1 MPDEPVFDVIT
12 GGRDPDHGRAV
23 PWRLL
28 AGVAAAVLIAG
39 GIAFHLISGPSG
51 PVPPRKP
58 QASPSPVALAAPSM
72 LHGTPLRP
80 GGAPGTL
87 LFLGGEELRLLNVR
101 EQAPTSLTSVLP
113 DAGNVRNPLGPD
125 PAVQQILSVAGGVVV
140 LIYSHG
146 SAGLPDIGDVLF
158 VPVNASGAGPPR
170 IIARANYMALAP
182 DHRDIWVEQ
191 AGPPW
196 GNGPAGSPAWL
207 ADEDGRRLS
216 AVRRLNNQAL
226 VAATVRGL
234 LVQGPDQKLALM
246 DPVDGRAERTG
257 IPANAIIAGTD
268 ADQVAWQAA
277 ACPVDCP
284 LHVTDVQG
292 GPDTQIAL
300 PPHAVIDSGDTS
312 GFDPAGQR
320 LALPL
325 DTTNHQG
332 AITGT
337 YVYVADLSAR
347 KLIRVPGGPIPV
359 ATLPAVLG
367 ALPAGSS
374 DVVCARWSVDGSGLW
389 IVATDGLYFQVGYWT
404 GHGPLRVLQPQA
416 GLAYKFDVPGTGRPA
431 A

>member
-1 MPDEPVFDVIT
+1 M
-12 GGRDPDHGRAV
+12 

-28 AGVAAAVLIAG
+28 AGVAAAALIAG

-51 PVPPRKP
+51 PAPPRKP
-58 QASPSPVALAAPSM
+58 QASPSPVALAVLSI

-113 DAGNVRNPLGPD
+113 DAGNAQNPLGPD
-125 PAVQQILSVAGGVVV
+125 PAVQQIISVADGVVV

-158 VPVNASGAGPPR
+158 VPVDASGAGPPR
-170 IIARANYMALAP
+170 IIARANFMALAP
-182 DHRDIWVEQ
+182 NHRDIWVEQ
-191 AGPPW
+191 AGAPW

-207 ADEDGRRLS
+207 VDSGGRRLS
-216 AVRRLNNQAL
+216 GVRRLNDQAL

-234 LVQGPDQKLALM
+234 LVQGPDQKLAFM
-246 DPVDGRAERTG
+246 DPVNGRAERTA

-268 ADQVAWQAA
+268 ADHVAWQAA
-277 ACPVDCP
+277 TCPLDCP
-284 LHVTDVQG
+284 LHVTDVRG
-292 GPDTQIAL
+292 GPDIQVAL
-300 PPHAVIDSGDTS
+300 PPRTVIDPGDTS
-312 GFDPAGQR
+312 DFDPAGQR

-325 DTTNHQG
+325 DITDHHG

-337 YVYVADLSAR
+337 YVYVADLGAR
-347 KLIRVPGGPIPV
+347 KLIRLPGGPIPV

-367 ALPAGSS
+367 AFPAGAS
-374 DVVCARWSVDGSGLW
+374 DVICARWSVDGSGLW

-416 GLAYKFDVPGTGRPA
+416 GLAYKFDVPGAGRPA
-431 A
+431 G

>member
-1 MPDEPVFDVIT
+1 MPDEPAFDVIS
-12 GGRDPDHGRAV
+12 GGRDPDHRRAT

-39 GIAFHLISGPSG
+39 GIAFHLTSGPSG
-51 PVPPRKP
+51 SVPPWKP
-58 QASPSPVALAAPSM
+58 QASPSSVALAAPSM
-72 LHGTPLRP
+72 LHGTPVRP

-87 LFLGGEELRLLNVR
+87 LFLGGQELRLLNVR
-101 EQAPTSLTSVLP
+101 EQAPTSLASVLP
-113 DAGNVRNPLGPD
+113 DAGDARNPLGPD
-125 PAVQQILSVAGGVVV
+125 PAVQQIISVADGVVA

-146 SAGLPDIGDVLF
+146 SGDLPDIGDVLF
-158 VPVNASGAGPPR
+158 VPVDARGAGPPR

-182 DHRDIWVEQ
+182 NHRDVWVEQ
-191 AGPPW
+191 AGPPL
-196 GNGPAGSPAWL
+196 GNGPASSPAWL
-207 ADEDGRRLS
+207 AGEDGRRLS
-216 AVRRLNNQAL
+216 GVRRLNNQAL

-246 DPVDGRAERTG
+246 DPVNGHAERIG

-268 ADQVAWQAA
+268 ADHVAWQAA
-277 ACPVDCP
+277 ACPPDCP
-284 LHVTDVQG
+284 LHVTDVRG

-300 PPHAVIDSGDTS
+300 PPHTVVDSGDTS
-312 GFDPAGQR
+312 DFDPAGQR

-325 DTTNHQG
+325 DTTDHQG
-332 AITGT
+332 VITGT

-347 KLIRVPGGPIPV
+347 KLIRVPGGPVPV

-367 ALPAGSS
+367 AFPAGSS
-374 DVVCARWSVDGSGLW
+374 DVVCARWSADGSGLW
-389 IVATDGLYFQVGYWT
+389 IVATDGLFFQVGYWA

>member
-1 MPDEPVFDVIT
+1 M
-12 GGRDPDHGRAV
+12 

-58 QASPSPVALAAPSM
+58 QASPSPGALAAPSM

-113 DAGNVRNPLGPD
+113 DAGDTRNPLGPD

-158 VPVNASGAGPPR
+158 VPVDASGAGPPR

-182 DHRDIWVEQ
+182 DHRDVWVEQ

-207 ADEDGRRLS
+207 AGEDGRRLS
-216 AVRRLNNQAL
+216 GVRRLNNQAL
-226 VAATVRGL
+226 VAATGRGL

-246 DPVDGRAERTG
+246 DPVNGRAEPTG

-268 ADQVAWQAA
+268 ADHVAWQAV
-277 ACPVDCP
+277 ACPLDCP
-284 LHVTDVQG
+284 LHVTDVRG

-325 DTTNHQG
+325 DITGHRG

-374 DVVCARWSVDGSGLW
+374 DVVCTRWSVDGSGLW

>member
-1 MPDEPVFDVIT
+1 MPDEPAFDVIS
-12 GGRDPDHGRAV
+12 GGRDPDHRRAA

-39 GIAFHLISGPSG
+39 GIAFHLISAPSG
-51 PVPPRKP
+51 PAPPRKP
-58 QASPSPVALAAPSM
+58 QASPSPVALAAPSI

-87 LFLGGEELRLLNVR
+87 LFVGGEELRTVNVR

-113 DAGNVRNPLGPD
+113 DTGDARNPLGPES
-125 PAVQQILSVAGGVVV
+125 AVQQITSVAGGVVA

-146 SAGLPDIGDVLF
+146 SAGRPDIGDVLF
-158 VPVNASGAGPPR
+158 VPVDAAGAGPPR
-170 IIARANYMALAP
+170 IIARANYMAIAP
-182 DHRDIWVEQ
+182 DHRDVWVEQ

-196 GNGPAGSPAWL
+196 GNGPADSPAWL
-207 ADEDGRRLS
+207 AGEDGRRLS
-216 AVRRLNNQAL
+216 GVRPLTNQAL
-226 VAATVRGL
+226 AAATVRGL

-246 DPVDGRAERTG
+246 DPVNGRAERTG

-268 ADQVAWQAA
+268 ADHVAWQAV
-277 ACPVDCP
+277 ACPLDCP
-284 LHVTDVQG
+284 LHVTDVRG

-300 PPHAVIDSGDTS
+300 PPHAVIDSDDTS
-312 GFDPAGQR
+312 DFDLTGQR

-325 DTTNHQG
+325 DTTDHQG

-337 YVYVADLSAR
+337 YIYVADLSAR

-367 ALPAGSS
+367 AFPAGSS
-374 DVVCARWSVDGSGLW
+374 NVVCARWSADGSGLW

>member
-1 MPDEPVFDVIT
+1 MPDEPTLDVIS
-12 GGRDPDHGRAV
+12 GGRDPDHHRAV

-28 AGVAAAVLIAG
+28 AGVAAAALIAG

-51 PVPPRKP
+51 SVPPRKP
-58 QASPSPVALAAPSM
+58 QASPPPVALTVPSI
-72 LHGTPLRP
+72 LHGTPLQP

-113 DAGNVRNPLGPD
+113 DAGNARNPLGPD
-125 PAVQQILSVAGGVVV
+125 PAVQQIISVAGGVVV
-140 LIYSHG
+140 LVYSHG
-146 SAGLPDIGDVLF
+146 SADLPDIGDVLF
-158 VPVNASGAGPPR
+158 VPVDASGAGPPR
-170 IIARANYMALAP
+170 LIARANFMALAP
-182 DHRDIWVEQ
+182 NHRDIWVEQ

-207 ADEDGRRLS
+207 VDSDGRRLS
-216 AVRRLNNQAL
+216 GVRRLNDQAL

-246 DPVDGRAERTG
+246 DPVNGRAEPTG
-257 IPANAIIAGTD
+257 IPAGAIIAGTD
-268 ADQVAWQAA
+268 ADHVAWQAA
-277 ACPVDCP
+277 ACPLDCP
-284 LHVTDVQG
+284 LHVTDLRG

-300 PPHAVIDSGDTS
+300 PPHTVINSGDTS
-312 GFDPAGQR
+312 DFDPAGQR

-325 DTTNHQG
+325 DIIDHQG

-337 YVYVADLSAR
+337 YVYVADLGAR
-347 KLIRVPGGPIPV
+347 KLTRVPGGPIPV

-367 ALPAGSS
+367 AFPAGSS
-374 DVVCARWSVDGSGLW
+374 DVICARWSVDGSGLW

-404 GHGPLRVLQPQA
+404 GHGPLRVLQTQT
-416 GLAYKFDVPGTGRPA
+416 GLAYKFDVPGAGRPA
-431 A
+431 G

>member
-1 MPDEPVFDVIT
+1 MPDEPALDVIS
-12 GGRDPDHGRAV
+12 GGRDPGHRRAA

-28 AGVAAAVLIAG
+28 AGVAAAVLIVG
-39 GIAFHLISGPSG
+39 GIAYHLISGPSG

-58 QASPSPVALAAPSM
+58 QASPTPVALAAPSM
-72 LHGTPLRP
+72 LHGTPLQP

-87 LFLGGEELRLLNVR
+87 LFLGGEELQMLNVR

-113 DAGNVRNPLGPD
+113 DAGDARNPLGPD
-125 PAVQQILSVAGGVVV
+125 PAVQQVISVAGGVVA

-146 SAGLPDIGDVLF
+146 PAGLPDIGDVLF
-158 VPVNASGAGPPR
+158 VPVDAAGAGPPR
-170 IIARANYMALAP
+170 IIARANYIAIAP
-182 DHRDIWVEQ
+182 DHRDVWVEQ

-196 GNGPAGSPAWL
+196 GNGPTSSPAWL
-207 ADEDGRRLS
+207 VGEDGRRLS
-216 AVRRLNNQAL
+216 GVRRLNNQAL
-226 VAATVRGL
+226 TAATVRGL
-234 LVQGPDQKLALM
+234 LVQGPDQKLALI
-246 DPVDGRAERTG
+246 DPVNGRAERAG

-268 ADQVAWQAA
+268 ADHVAWQAA
-277 ACPVDCP
+277 ACPLDCP
-284 LHVTDVQG
+284 LHVTDVRG
-292 GPDTQIAL
+292 GADTQIAL

-325 DTTNHQG
+325 DITDHQG

-337 YVYVADLSAR
+337 YVYVADLSTR

-374 DVVCARWSVDGSGLW
+374 DVVCARWSSDGSGLW
-389 IVATDGLYFQVGYWT
+389 IVATDGLYFQAGYWT

-416 GLAYKFDVPGTGRPA
+416 GLAYKFDVPGTSRPA